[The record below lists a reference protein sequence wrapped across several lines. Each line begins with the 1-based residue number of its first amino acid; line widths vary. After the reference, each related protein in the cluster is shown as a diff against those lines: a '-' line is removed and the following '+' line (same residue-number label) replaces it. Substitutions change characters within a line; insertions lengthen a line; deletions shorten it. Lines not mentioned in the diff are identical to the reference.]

1 MVKPS
6 PPPGYAHAIIKK
18 EIRFTV
24 FSCFLA
30 CDVFYFECK
39 DPGFNLAT
47 AP

>member
-1 MVKPS
+1 MVKPIQ
-6 PPPGYAHAIIKK
+6 PLGYAHVVIKK
-18 EIRFTV
+18 EIHFTV

-30 CDVFYFECK
+30 CDVFYFECG